1 MKQQEKYR
9 ANPYAGR
16 GSSILRLPISWASA
30 DKKGANAPILLRSC
44 PALIMQSII
53 TLRTFQSRQCSL
65 QWRESFRMMRPGLRR
80 LSVFVL
86 ALTMVLPLGSRAE
99 AGGGHALTVAAN
111 CCGANCPPPATH
123 NAQRPN
129 CCAFS
134 RLPFSSCRTTCESNS
149 FRDPMQIP
157 RASWLSK
164 SFPQPTV
171 RAKSSPELWPAPV
184 PLDRLCSR
192 QL

>member
-16 GSSILRLPISWASA
+16 RFSFLRLPISWASA

-44 PALIMQSII
+44 RALIMQSII

-65 QWRESFRMMRPGLRR
+65 QWRESFRMMRLGLRR

-99 AGGGHALTVAAN
+99 AGGGHALTVGAN
-111 CCGANCPPPATH
+111 CCGANCPPPSTH

-134 RLPFSSCRTTCESNS
+134 RLPFSSSRTTCESNS

-157 RASWLSK
+157 RASWLPK
-164 SFPQPTV
+164 SFPQPMVQT
-171 RAKSSPELWPAPV
+171 KSSPELWPALV
-184 PLDRLCSR
+184 PFDRLCSR